1 MTNFNSQSTDI
12 NWVEDVYQLLMDIA
26 RCSLSDLPRL
36 PDNFSQ
42 KALPLLQKV
51 QSIEDDRDGQAISGL
66 HSGHEREWAQ
76 QVRQFLLEITSVY
89 LSEQPRMPENLAGRA
104 ITLAEKAQAIKEIAE
119 NETESTAD
127 EVDSSVPHPDAL
139 LHLLR
144 ESLKIQRSKS
154 SNPDAPQW
162 QQVITML
169 DVMQGMY
176 NQIHE

>member
-26 RCSLSDLPRL
+26 RSSLSDIPRL

-51 QSIEDDRDGQAISGL
+51 QSIEEGHDGQAISGV
-66 HSGHEREWAQ
+66 SGYEREWAQ

-104 ITLAEKAQAIKEIAE
+104 IGLAEKAQAIKESAE
-119 NETESTAD
+119 NEPPSVNES
-127 EVDSSVPHPDAL
+127 DSSVPHPDVL
-139 LHLLR
+139 LQLLR
-144 ESLKIQRSKS
+144 ESFKIQRSKS
-154 SNPDAPQW
+154 NNPDAPQW
-162 QQVITML
+162 QQAITML
-169 DVMQGMY
+169 DVVQGMY
-176 NQIHE
+176 TQVRE

>member
-1 MTNFNSQSTDI
+1 MSNLNSQSADI
-12 NWVEDVYQLLMDIA
+12 DWVEDVYQLLMDIA
-26 RCSLSDLPRL
+26 RCSLSDIPRL

-104 ITLAEKAQAIKEIAE
+104 ITLAEKAQAIKELAE
-119 NETESTAD
+119 NDTSSIDETDT
-127 EVDSSVPHPDAL
+127 SVPHPDAL

-144 ESLKIQRSKS
+144 ESFKIQRSKS

-162 QQVITML
+162 QQAITMV
-169 DVMQGMY
+169 DVLQAMY

>member
-1 MTNFNSQSTDI
+1 MSNLNSQSADI
-12 NWVEDVYQLLMDIA
+12 DWVEDVYQLLMDIA
-26 RCSLSDLPRL
+26 RCSLSDIPRL

-51 QSIEDDRDGQAISGL
+51 QSIEDDRDSQAISGL

-89 LSEQPRMPENLAGRA
+89 LSAQPRMPENLAGRA

-119 NETESTAD
+119 NETPSID
-127 EVDSSVPHPDAL
+127 EVDGTVPHPDAL

-169 DVMQGMY
+169 DVLQGMY

>member
-1 MTNFNSQSTDI
+1 MSNLNSQSADI
-12 NWVEDVYQLLMDIA
+12 DWVEDVYQLLMDIA
-26 RCSLSDLPRL
+26 RSSLSDIPRL

-51 QSIEDDRDGQAISGL
+51 QSIEDDRDGQVISGL

-104 ITLAEKAQAIKEIAE
+104 IALAEKAQAIKEIAE
-119 NETESTAD
+119 NET
-127 EVDSSVPHPDAL
+127 DSKNEAEGSVPHPEAL

-144 ESLKIQRSKS
+144 ESFKIQRSKS
-154 SNPDAPQW
+154 SNPDAPEW

-169 DVMQGMY
+169 DVVQGMY
-176 NQIHE
+176 NQIHQ

>member
-26 RCSLSDLPRL
+26 RSSLSDIPRL

-51 QSIEDDRDGQAISGL
+51 QSIEDGQDGQASSGT
-66 HSGHEREWAQ
+66 SGYEREWAQ

-104 ITLAEKAQAIKEIAE
+104 ITLAEKAQAIKESADE
-119 NETESTAD
+119 NEPPSVNES
-127 EVDSSVPHPDAL
+127 DSSVPHPDVL
-139 LHLLR
+139 LQLLR
-144 ESLKIQRSKS
+144 ESFKIQRSKS
-154 SNPDAPQW
+154 HNPDAPQW
-162 QQVITML
+162 QQAITML
-169 DVMQGMY
+169 DVVQGMY
-176 NQIHE
+176 TQVRE